1 MSTEKQSATPIKQPV
16 TVSVTLEEP
25 IVRGGETIET
35 LVIRRPRAGELRGLS
50 LTEVANM
57 KTDAMVDLL
66 PRITQ
71 PSLLKHEVEA
81 MGPADFISCA
91 MEVATFLAPQ
101 ALVAGVSKT

>member
-1 MSTEKQSATPIKQPV
+1 MSTAKQEATQAKTQV
-16 TVSVTLEEP
+16 TVSVTLEDP
-25 IVRGGETIET
+25 IVRGGETITT

-101 ALVAGVSKT
+101 ALLASASKT

>member
-1 MSTEKQSATPIKQPV
+1 MSTAKQDTTQAKSPI

-25 IVRGGETIET
+25 IVRGGETITT

-71 PSLLKHEVEA
+71 PTLLKHEVES

-101 ALVAGVSKT
+101 ALLASASKT